1 MNPFDD
7 DLGNQMPDP
16 QDAPERR
23 AEDTPYASLG
33 PDVVLDAVES
43 LGFVSDARIYPL
55 NSYEN
60 RVYQVGIEDGEPLIA
75 KFYRPMR
82 WSDSQILEEH
92 QFSQQLADLD
102 IPVVPPMVLNGT
114 SLFEYA
120 PKGGA
125 TCFRFALYIRKG
137 GQAPELDNDDN
148 LYTLGKHIGRIHNL
162 GKEALFTHRPELNI
176 ETFGTASREFLLEN
190 DFIPPTLI
198 ESYASLSQH
207 LLEKCDSA
215 FNRVEYNGIRL
226 HGDCHPGNILWRDEA
241 PNFVDLDD
249 SRNGPAMQDLWM
261 LLSGDRVRQTQQLGN
276 VLDGYEEF
284 CEFNRAELSLTEGL
298 RTLRLMHYA
307 AWLAKRW
314 QDPAFP
320 QAFPWFNT
328 ERYWAEHILELREQM
343 SAMDEPP
350 LKAL

>member
-1 MNPFDD
+1 M
-7 DLGNQMPDP
+7 
-16 QDAPERR
+16 
-23 AEDTPYASLG
+23 DTPYAALG

-43 LGFVSDARIYPL
+43 LGYLSDMRIYPL

-60 RVYQVGIEDGEPLIA
+60 RVYQVGIEGGEPLIA
-75 KFYRPMR
+75 KFYRPHR
-82 WSDSQILEEH
+82 WTDAQIHEEH

-102 IPVVPPMVLNGT
+102 IPVVPPMELEGRT
-114 SLFEYA
+114 LFQYQARENVTY
-120 PKGGA
+120 
-125 TCFRFALYIRKG
+125 RFALYLRKG

-162 GKEALFTHRPELNI
+162 GKEARFAHRPELNLD
-176 ETFGTASREFLLEN
+176 TFGTASREFLLAH
-190 DFIPPTLI
+190 DVVPASLR
-198 ESYASLSQH
+198 ESYATLTQH
-207 LLEKCDSA
+207 LLERCQTLFSQI
-215 FNRVEYNGIRL
+215 EYQPIRL
-226 HGDCHPGNILWRDEA
+226 HGDCHPGNILWRNDA

-249 SRNGPAMQDLWM
+249 ARNGPAAQDLWM
-261 LLSGDRVRQTQQLGN
+261 LLSGERERRTQQLSN
-276 VLDGYEEF
+276 LLDGYEEF
-284 CEFNRAELSLTEGL
+284 CDFNRAELSLFEGL

-343 SAMDEPP
+343 SALEEP
-350 LKAL
+350 ALRVM